1 MESRMHASTSA
12 EVQKKKILSKREINH
27 PIKPII
33 FQPYSTGNNHP
44 AAALMARNNKKVG
57 KSNWEWTNE
66 RHVHFLNSMEAS
78 FVQSM
83 FQKNNSH
90 VPPLDRY
97 IPDSSES
104 TQDLAK
110 QRRTTSGNQIIFQ
123 FN

>member
-1 MESRMHASTSA
+1 
-12 EVQKKKILSKREINH
+12 
-27 PIKPII
+27 
-33 FQPYSTGNNHP
+33 
-44 AAALMARNNKKVG
+44 MARNNKKVG

-110 QRRTTSGNQIIFQ
+110 QRRTTSDNVESSERTEKKIRILSCKISSEDQVVPNFE
-123 FN
+123 NKR